1 MTSPLHLRL
10 KPEELEA
17 LDKARLEIGVS
28 RSAYVRLLL
37 NMALHADNRVIVARL
52 EALESKLDGFI
63 ERVDRLSSGTSSARA
78 QTEQPKQLDEGEERL
93 VADSIGNLI
102 KGDW

>member
-37 NMALHADNRVIVARL
+37 ALSGDNRVIGARL

-63 ERVDRLSSGTSSARA
+63 ERVDRLSSGASSART
-78 QTEQPKQLDEGEERL
+78 QTEQPKQLDEGEESL